1 MQADKQPVNM
11 ILSAHEGVG
20 TSRELEGYYAQLI
33 NTTSGRTSTL
43 EFTYAGTPGVMVW
56 CKDKQDDSAQS
67 CVVKEAGKRVQ

>member
-1 MQADKQPVNM
+1 M
-11 ILSAHEGVG
+11 IFSAHEGVG

-33 NTTSGRTSTL
+33 NTTSGITSTL
-43 EFTYAGTPGVMVW
+43 EFTCVGTPGVVIW